1 MWPLRPRVLGSNPD
15 FVLSSCV
22 SLDEVSFLFELQ
34 FPHQQNIH
42 NNDVYFAGLNKNPCK
57 GCIST
62 VPGKQQHSGVL
73 GPAGGDTIVPTPF
86 SKQPPEHAGVQTIPK
101 IAASS

>member
-1 MWPLRPRVLGSNPD
+1 MWPLRPRVLGSNPGS
-15 FVLSSCV
+15 VLSSCV

-34 FPHQQNIH
+34 FPHRQNIH
-42 NNDVYFAGLNKNPCK
+42 NNDVYFTGLNKNPCK
-57 GCIST
+57 GHIGT

-73 GPAGGDTIVPTPF
+73 GPAVGYTLVPAPF

-101 IAASS
+101 ITGSP